1 MKVYT
6 YYEDVW
12 GHLQPDGSRQGLPEN
27 VYQERKLV
35 QRWKQNWENSGFEAR
50 VLNKDDAEKHP
61 KFNKIMDSLS
71 KNCEAIRRFPC
82 PSINS
87 KRLSKYGASC
97 FHRWLAYA
105 ALNQSEPF
113 YVADYDVFN
122 TSLPAMNNF
131 KNPDVFTSYQ
141 WATPSF
147 VKGNSAA
154 FDYFINLI
162 EKFASN
168 VQESI
173 LRHEQKDLSSV
184 HDQDLIFM
192 YADEIQ
198 QDARIKLLPPPTL
211 ISNYSPNEGLTPVIH
226 LSHHSVEEAFNEEY
240 SVENVL
246 KRRLELVSS
255 LGLS

>member
-12 GHLQPDGSRQGLPEN
+12 SHLQADGTREGLPKDI
-27 VYQERKLV
+27 YQERKLV
-35 QRWKQNWENSGFEAR
+35 QKWKENWENRGFEAE
-50 VLNKDDAEKHP
+50 VLNKVDAKKHP
-61 KFNKIMDSLS
+61 KFDRIMASLS

-105 ALNQSEPF
+105 GLNQSEPF

-122 TSLPAMNNF
+122 VSLPPMNNF
-131 KNPDVFTSYQ
+131 KNPEVFTSYQ

-147 VKGNSAA
+147 VKGNSEA

-162 EKFASN
+162 ERFASN

-173 LRHEQKDLSSV
+173 LRHEQKDLHSV

-192 YADEIQ
+192 YADEMQ
-198 QDARIKLLPPPTL
+198 QDPRIKLVPPPSL
-211 ISNYSPNEGLTPVIH
+211 ISNYSLNEELTPVIH
-226 LSHHSVEEAFNEEY
+226 LSHHSVEEAFKEEY

-246 KRRLELVSS
+246 KRRLDLIDS